1 MVSKENKVVI
11 VGAGMAGLTAAAYL
25 TRENYNV
32 LLVDKNERVGGLVGT
47 FESNGFSFDS
57 GPRAFVNSGIV
68 KPILQDLGIQAEYL
82 ENKITI
88 GVEDKFFKIHS
99 MDDLQVYK
107 RVLVDLYPES
117 KKEIEE
123 IISIISKVSDYTKVL
138 YEFDNPNFVDFKSDI
153 KFIFKKLIPWTFKFL
168 IAMRKLNQF
177 NVPKEVFL
185 KSKTSNQS
193 LIDILTQHFFRKT
206 PTNFALGYFYVYLDY
221 FYPKGGT
228 GVLGKLL
235 KEQILDRGGE
245 IELNKNIVEIIPFES
260 KVIDSEGCGYHYD
273 HLIWAADLK
282 TLYRN
287 LNHAGLDEKTTTE
300 IETET
305 HRVLSSRGAESVFIL
320 YLAVNRPPSYFQQNG
335 GEHLFYTP
343 DKQGLGETD
352 DGERHE
358 IINNFENK
366 SKKEIFDWLEK
377 YLQLNTFEISVP
389 VLRDSTLAPEGQS
402 GLMVSCLF
410 DYDLIKEIESAGWY
424 FEFRQAF
431 EDQIINILSRT
442 IYKNLDEDI
451 LFKFSSTPLTINKI
465 SGSSEGAITGWSF
478 EMPVPVVNKLQDIP
492 KSVLTAIPNTYQA
505 GQWSYSPAGVPIAML
520 TGWYA
525 TQKIIKKQKNQKV

>member
-1 MVSKENKVVI
+1 MMTENKKVLI

-25 TRENYNV
+25 IRENYNV
-32 LLVDKNERVGGLVGT
+32 LLIDKNDKVGGLVGT
-47 FESNGFSFDS
+47 FESNGFFFDS

-68 KPILQDLGIQAEYL
+68 KPILNDLGIHCDYL
-82 ENKITI
+82 ENNITI
-88 GVEDKFFKIHS
+88 GIEDKVFGIHS
-99 MDDLQVYK
+99 MEDLQEYK
-107 RVLVDLYPES
+107 RILVDFYPEN
-117 KKEIEE
+117 KHEIED
-123 IISIISKVSDYTKVL
+123 IISIISQLSDYTKVL

-168 IAMRKLNQF
+168 FAMRKLNQF
-177 NVPKEVFL
+177 NVPMEEFL
-185 KSKTSNQS
+185 KSKTGNQS

-228 GVLGKLL
+228 GVLGNLL
-235 KEQILDRGGE
+235 KEKILHGGGE
-245 IELNKNIVEIIPFES
+245 IELNKRIVEIIPS
-260 KVIDSEGCGYHYD
+260 KSVVIDADGGEYQYN

-282 TLYRN
+282 TMYRN
-287 LNHAGLDEKTTTE
+287 LNSAGFDDKTSSE
-300 IETET
+300 IEIET
-305 HRVLSSRGAESVFIL
+305 HRVLSSRGAESVYIL
-320 YLAVNRPPSYFQQNG
+320 YIGVNRPPSYFQENG

-352 DGERHE
+352 QGDRHE
-358 IINNFENK
+358 LINNFENK
-366 SKKEIFDWLEK
+366 SKKEVFDWLEK
-377 YLQLNTFEISVP
+377 YLKLNTFEISIP

-410 DYDLIKEIESAGWY
+410 DYDLITKVELAGWY
-424 FEFRQAF
+424 YEFRQTL
-431 EDQIINILSRT
+431 ENEIIKILSKT
-442 IYKNLDEDI
+442 IYKNIDEDT

-465 SGSSEGAITGWSF
+465 SGSSEGAIVGWSF
-478 EMPVPVVNKLQDIP
+478 ETPSPVINKLQEIP
-492 KSVLTAIPNTYQA
+492 KSVLTPIQNIYQA

-525 TQKIIKKQKNQKV
+525 TQKIIKKAKNKKA

>member
-153 KFIFKKLIPWTFKFL
+153 KFIFKKLIPWTIKFL
-168 IAMRKLNQF
+168 NAMRKLNQF

>member
-1 MVSKENKVVI
+1 MVDKGNNVVI

-25 TRENYNV
+25 SRENYNV
-32 LLVDKNERVGGLVGT
+32 LLLDKNERVGGLVGT
-47 FESNGFSFDS
+47 FESNGFFFDS

-68 KPILQDLGIQAEYL
+68 KPILQDLGIHAEYL

-88 GVEDKFFKIHS
+88 GVEDQFFKIHS
-99 MDDLQVYK
+99 MQDLQEYK
-107 RVLVDLYPES
+107 RILVDLYPEN
-117 KKEIEE
+117 KLEIQE
-123 IISIISKVSDYTKVL
+123 IISIISKLSDYTKVL

-177 NVPKEVFL
+177 SAPMEEYL
-185 KSKTSNQS
+185 KSKTANQS

-228 GVLGKLL
+228 GLLGNLL
-235 KEQILDRGGE
+235 KEKILDRGGE
-245 IELNKNIVEIIPFES
+245 IELNKNIVEIIPSES
-260 KVIDSEGCGYHYD
+260 KVIDSEGGNYHYD

-282 TLYRN
+282 TMYRSLN
-287 LNHAGLDEKTTTE
+287 LAGLDEKTSAQ

-320 YLAVNRPPSYFQQNG
+320 YMGVNRPPSYFQKNG

-343 DKQGLGETD
+343 EKQGLGETD
-352 DGERHE
+352 QGDRHE
-358 IINNFENK
+358 LVNNFESK
-366 SKKEIFDWLEK
+366 SKKEVFDWLEK

-389 VLRDSTLAPEGQS
+389 VLRDSSLAPEGQS

-410 DYDLIKEIESAGWY
+410 DFDLIQKVESAGWY
-424 FEFRQAF
+424 FEFRQTF
-431 EDQIINILSRT
+431 ENQIIKILSKT
-442 IYKNLDEDI
+442 IYKNIADDI
-451 LFKFSSTPLTINKI
+451 IFKFSSTPMTINKI
-465 SGSSEGAITGWSF
+465 SGSSEGAITGWTF
-478 EMPVPVVNKLQDIP
+478 EKPVPVVNKLQDIP
-492 KSVLTAIPNTYQA
+492 KSVLTSIPNIYQA

-525 TQKIIKKQKNQKV
+525 TQKIIKKPKNHRV